1 MAAHFKFLNTITVKA
16 GIGDQRRL
24 LVKLL
29 FCPFIVL
36 NQFWPLLGQKTKVSC
51 KKTRPENG
59 VNWFDKNRQ
68 WVSFTVGILKNSAIP
83 VGKLDG
89 FSYLLLTS
97 TLTLLMSVST
107 GLIKIDNVLFIQ
119 RT

>member
-1 MAAHFKFLNTITVKA
+1 MMGAAWATTGSYVLCFSFILWFFL
-16 GIGDQRRL
+16 
-24 LVKLL
+24 
-29 FCPFIVL
+29 
-36 NQFWPLLGQKTKVSC
+36 S
-51 KKTRPENG
+51 
-59 VNWFDKNRQ
+59 
-68 WVSFTVGILKNSAIP
+68 KNSEIP

-89 FSYLLLTS
+89 FGYLLTS